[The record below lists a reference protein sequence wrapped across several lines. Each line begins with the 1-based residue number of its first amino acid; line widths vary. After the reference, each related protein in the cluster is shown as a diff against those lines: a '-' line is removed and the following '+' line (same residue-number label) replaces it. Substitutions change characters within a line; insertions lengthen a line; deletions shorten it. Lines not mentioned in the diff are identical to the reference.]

1 MKARLSNIIALFA
14 IITIGIIACNN
25 GDNGS
30 NTTHIHDWN
39 EWTIT
44 TPATCTTAGEETRTC
59 KLDATHTETQAI
71 AALGHDW
78 SEWVVTT
85 PPTTTAEGVE
95 TRTCKRD
102 ESHTETRAI
111 PKDEPKDQTATITLS
126 FKKPDAT
133 DADPF
138 LTATVQ
144 GYLTNAEWDGVATKI
159 ETAIN
164 DRFGEVNDR
173 AKNAFKSIFSRDII
187 IIVEAEPKGYTSWK
201 TITGGKTVYLSL
213 DAMNGANLTIL
224 ITDFLSALLNNDNA
238 SV

>member
-30 NTTHIHDWN
+30 NNTTHVHDWN

-59 KLDATHTETQAI
+59 KHDPTHIETQAI

-78 SEWVVTT
+78 GDWEVTT

-102 ESHTETRAI
+102 ATHKETRPI
-111 PKDEPKDQTATITLS
+111 DKLPEQPKDQTATITGLFNNNAS
-126 FKKPDAT
+126 
-133 DADPF
+133 
-138 LTATVQ
+138 ATVT
-144 GYLTNAEWDGVATKI
+144 GYLTDTEWNGVADKVKNALNGRFSTSGEVAK
-159 ETAIN
+159 
-164 DRFGEVNDR
+164 DRFKAVLDREV
-173 AKNAFKSIFSRDII
+173 I
-187 IIVEAEPKGYTSWK
+187 IIVEKTPLDYTKWK
-201 TITGGKTVYLSL
+201 TTIEGKKMYLGYNEL
-213 DAMNGANLTIL
+213 DNDLQASVG
-224 ITDFLSALLNNDNA
+224 SALGKMYNYTADQ
-238 SV
+238 S